1 MNTYMAFVSFISL
14 VLQSVGSA
22 ETAQFVYNNLDA
34 DFQQAN
40 NGKLLT
46 I

>member
-1 MNTYMAFVSFISL
+1 MNTYMALLSSISL
-14 VLQSVGSA
+14 LMQSVGSA
-22 ETAQFVYNNLDA
+22 EIAQFVYNNLDA

-40 NGKLLT
+40 YGKLLT